1 MSVSEDYRPYR
12 HKSRTLY
19 FITPGRWQS
28 KTLILSSNA
37 YQKSIKQGFLLSF
50 VARLSIV
57 NTVSCNYYPRSS
69 IVKSV
74 FNCRLPSM
82 FNLNT
87 ARALRIARCCFVSS
101 EENYI
106 CNCRYLVSG
115 LGFTNSMLF
124 IGYLLDSND
133 WIYHKARQVC
143 EF

>member
-1 MSVSEDYRPYR
+1 
-12 HKSRTLY
+12 
-19 FITPGRWQS
+19 
-28 KTLILSSNA
+28 
-37 YQKSIKQGFLLSF
+37 
-50 VARLSIV
+50 
-57 NTVSCNYYPRSS
+57 
-69 IVKSV
+69 
-74 FNCRLPSM
+74 M

-101 EENYI
+101 EENYN